1 MLNQERE
8 IFLLSFYTKFG
19 YVSPLQYGPNSF
31 WALKNSHPPP
41 PLPSSPSQVKNAI
54 LFSETNFKD
63 YEPVEYL
70 GAGGFGIVLKCKHK
84 IDKKEYAVKRIQLPT
99 DTEHRNDKSYDPF

>member
-1 MLNQERE
+1 M
-8 IFLLSFYTKFG
+8 
-19 YVSPLQYGPNSF
+19 
-31 WALKNSHPPP
+31 
-41 PLPSSPSQVKNAI
+41 
-54 LFSETNFKD
+54 
-63 YEPVEYL
+63 EYL